1 MKNAPT
7 PRWYNVVTLVVVFLL
22 IFNVIGIDPARAQ
35 SGSEAERVFARL
47 TPQEKVGQ
55 LFLVSFDGV
64 NSDPNSKIFDL
75 ITNHHVGGVIL
86 RRDRDNFKDEFT
98 TTTIRE
104 LIESLQK
111 NNSAKPQTNSHSPI
125 PLYIG
130 VSQEGGGYP
139 NDQILNGLSL
149 VPNQMA
155 IGATWDTALAE
166 QTGQLVGSEL
176 VELGFNF
183 YYGLSLDVLTLNDPS
198 KNPDLSTR
206 LFGGDPYWVSKFGK
220 AFIAGLRSGTNNKMA
235 IIAKHFPG
243 RGGSDRE
250 ADQEIPTVRKS
261 LDELKAYELAPFF
274 AVTGDADQPSHQID
288 GLLVTHIRYQGF
300 QGNIRATTRPISFD
314 QQALGELIALPAIDT
329 WRQQGGLIVSDDLG
343 TQAVRNFY
351 DPGSTNFNAR
361 LVTRDAF
368 LAGNDLLM
376 MGNIASTVDGDNY
389 TSVVK
394 TIEFFAQRYQDD
406 ADFARRVDESVM
418 RILKQKER
426 QFGSFSA
433 FQSQPTTLPPATE
446 LIKNDIEFTIA
457 KRSATIINPSLT
469 ELSVVLPDPPQS
481 LDYIV
486 FITDTRSEQQCST
499 CSIGTVLPIDSFQ
512 TVVNRLYGPLA
523 DGLVV
528 PSHLSSFSFDDLG
541 LMLDDRLENKD
552 LINAIG
558 RAEWVI
564 LSTQDMPEGSQQ
576 LTTLRRFLNEKQ
588 GLLSDKK
595 VVLFSFGA
603 PYFLGATD
611 ISKLTAFYAMY
622 DPSPTFVNIAARL
635 LFQELSPVGASPV
648 SISGIGYDLITVT
661 SPNINQVITLSIE
674 PLGVTPETLVTP
686 IALSSSVPSLLQENN
701 GTLEPVIPPS
711 YKVGDTITIKTG
723 VILDKNQHEVPDGTP
738 VIFSLSSADAFVQQ
752 VESQTEGGVARST
765 FRLDKSGYF
774 EITAVSEPAVLSE
787 IIQLDVNE
795 QGSTIIIVTPTPN
808 RLAEQAVPTAVSTAI
823 AEDQTNG
830 QSVFLT
836 KNGFPTFTG
845 WLLVVSVLLAGM
857 FLAFIVANQFVD
869 SRWSVRFAV
878 LALIGGL
885 VYYNAI
891 LLGGST
897 GDLAKNG
904 GSLTTFLQKTLLGQL
919 GGLSVAEI
927 WFLLANRGNKAE
939 K

>member
-1 MKNAPT
+1 MKNQPT
-7 PRWYNVVTLVVVFLL
+7 PRWYNFVTLVVVFLL
-22 IFNVIGIDPARAQ
+22 IFNGIGTDPARAQ

-75 ITNHHVGGVIL
+75 ITNHHVGGIIL

-98 TTTIRE
+98 TTTARE

-111 NNSAKPQTNSHSPI
+111 INSAKPQTNTYSPI
-125 PLYIG
+125 PLYVGI
-130 VSQEGGGYP
+130 SQEGGGYP

-155 IGATWDTALAE
+155 IGATWDTTLAE

-176 VELGFNF
+176 MEIGFNF

-220 AFIAGLRSGTNNKMA
+220 AFIAGLRAGTNNKMA

-274 AVTGDADQPSHQID
+274 EVTGDADQPSHQID

-406 ADFARRVDESVM
+406 TDFARRVDESVM

-426 QFGSFSA
+426 QFGSFAA
-433 FQSQPTTLPPATE
+433 FQSQPTTLAPATE

-564 LSTQDMPEGSQQ
+564 LSTQDMPEGSQP

-648 SISGIGYDLITVT
+648 SISGIGYDLITIT
-661 SPNINQVITLSIE
+661 SPNISQVITLSIE
-674 PLGVTPETLVTP
+674 PLGVTPETPVTP
-686 IALSSSVPSLLQENN
+686 IAISSSVPSLLQDNS
-701 GTLEPVIPPS
+701 GTLEPVVPPS
-711 YKVGDTITIKTG
+711 YKVGDTISIKTG

-808 RLAEQAVPTAVSTAI
+808 MLAEQAVPTAVSTAI
-823 AEDQTNG
+823 AEDQING

-897 GDLAKNG
+897 GDLAING
-904 GSLTTFLQKTLLGQL
+904 GSLTTFLQKTLFGQVV
-919 GGLSVAEI
+919 GLSVAEI